1 MGSAA
6 SRNAT
11 DDREAKQEKEGRMMR
26 RKLLGLMQPTTGAA
40 TPSMRR
46 ALDSSYR
53 SCRQSIEAGLR
64 LGSGNAWSR
73 RWRPF
78 VEKYG
83 PASAGYQAASVDGTE
98 MYTQLVRMFEEC
110 QAMKIKYGYQQYQF
124 VRSEQYPHAMPVRF
138 ASPLSHQKLPLLAPD
153 LDNDD
158 NDFYRRAS
166 HWKRHDLWRQM
177 QQSRVIPVTPPSV
190 EELRQDR
197 TDSLPADSPLH
208 KYGIDQV
215 QEPLPHQN
223 ETSTQTTDPRLAG
236 ADDSHDYNQGATVD
250 VPPKTTTVPPGKK
263 QSGPSLRRLP
273 LPDKIAAQQAL
284 HSP

>member
-1 MGSAA
+1 M
-6 SRNAT
+6 
-11 DDREAKQEKEGRMMR
+11 
-26 RKLLGLMQPTTGAA
+26 
-40 TPSMRR
+40 
-46 ALDSSYR
+46 
-53 SCRQSIEAGLR
+53 
-64 LGSGNAWSR
+64 
-73 RWRPF
+73 
-78 VEKYG
+78 EKYG

-166 HWKRHDLWRQM
+166 HWKRQDLWRQI
-177 QQSRVIPVTPPSV
+177 QQQRRLIAVTPPSV
-190 EELRQDR
+190 EDMRQDQ
-197 TDSLPADSPLH
+197 TDSLPADSPLQ

-215 QEPLPHQN
+215 QEPLPQQTK
-223 ETSTQTTDPRLAG
+223 TSRHTTDTRLAES
-236 ADDSHDYNQGATVD
+236 ADSRDHNQGATTVD
-250 VPPKTTTVPPGKK
+250 VPHETTTVPPVKK
-263 QSGPSLRRLP
+263 TSGPSLRRLP
-273 LPDKIAAQQAL
+273 LPDKIAAQQVL